1 MVLKLSRW
9 LCESRNTCPLRK
21 FKEICGDMKDEP
33 VIVSYHPVRE
43 GIKECYIR
51 HVMLCWDE
59 WKTISSRYMPS
70 IHRILEKV
78 LHADIDLNLLREI
91 CGVAVLHH
99 DVGKLCADYQSRD
112 GKRFYRHEML
122 SSYLLHN
129 YIMSMLSDASSLDD
143 QRAELLSSI
152 ISSAIYL
159 HHEGLQISHKYYE
172 IRAPTYGYL
181 LNLLAG
187 REFHMIK
194 GWRLISTE
202 LEQWAFNKKFNHF
215 GDITSI
221 NGYEAANL
229 LGSIITLIDGGFDP
243 LLLRLA
249 VASIL
254 QPIMI
259 SDNLASLKRG
269 GIPSRLSRFLGV
281 MEK

>member
-1 MVLKLSRW
+1 
-9 LCESRNTCPLRK
+9 
-21 FKEICGDMKDEP
+21 
-33 VIVSYHPVRE
+33 
-43 GIKECYIR
+43 
-51 HVMLCWDE
+51 MLG
-59 WKTISSRYMPS
+59 
-70 IHRILEKV
+70 KV
-78 LHADIDLNLLREI
+78 
-91 CGVAVLHH
+91 
-99 DVGKLCADYQSRD
+99 
-112 GKRFYRHEML
+112 
-122 SSYLLHN
+122 
-129 YIMSMLSDASSLDD
+129 SSLNS
-143 QRAELLSSI
+143 QKAELLSSI

-159 HHEGLQISHKYYE
+159 HHEGLQISHKYHE

-187 REFHMIK
+187 KEFYMIK

-229 LGSIITLIDGGFDP
+229 LGSIITLIDGSLNP
-243 LLLRLA
+243 LQLRLA

-259 SDNLASLKRG
+259 SDNLASLRRG
-269 GIPSRLSRFLGV
+269 GKPSRLSRFLGI